1 MCLGRMEWPRQ
12 HFHDPNETELHYP
25 SLKIQTWRGQNAANR
40 VAKSVELSLRWG
52 NEGILFSP
60 SKQANN

>member
-25 SLKIQTWRGQNAANR
+25 SLKIQTGRGQNAANR
-40 VAKSVELSLRWG
+40 VAKSVELSLR
-52 NEGILFSP
+52 
-60 SKQANN
+60 